1 MSDPVKRKKRVTD
14 EDAEL
19 LETGNTGIEWCKAL
33 FGDAHMLVTDS
44 SCKTT

>member
-33 FGDAHMLVTDS
+33 FGDVQMPVVDS
-44 SCKTT
+44 NGKTI